1 MPPSRRPD
9 RVTDARNAKPPWNG
23 YRVAFGCPY
32 LLGWNEHV
40 QDLDNAAAP
49 VVRGPPHPVIRNRM
63 QKAEPVGF
71 RRAIPVPIKARMVRE
86 DLNARPDDEEHEEH
100 IEEVLDPQPQREAAV
115 NRRRRLGYARI
126 ARDELMKP
134 GGRVQTL
141 ADRDPKDQN
150 DERDRYDPQD
160 VDPSLAQPDS
170 GHLAPLRRQP
180 AARRYAAARL
190 GQTCFEG
197 IPLSWTLMR
206 FHRRDL
212 MERIGRLA
220 NPLTLGGSDC
230 RRGHLRLLLGLSSQ
244 QKVPQRDGVVV

>member
-126 ARDELMKP
+126 ARDELLKP
-134 GGRVQTL
+134 GGRVETL
-141 ADRDPKDQN
+141 ADRDSEDQN
-150 DERDRYDPQD
+150 DQGDRYDPQD
-160 VDPSLAQPDS
+160 VDPSLADADS
-170 GHLAPLRRQP
+170 RRLAPLGRQP
-180 AARRYAAARL
+180 GARPDAVARL
-190 GQTCFEG
+190 AEAG
-197 IPLSWTLMR
+197 L
-206 FHRRDL
+206 
-212 MERIGRLA
+212 ERISVMRCHRSA
-220 NPLTLGGSDC
+220 S
-230 RRGHLRLLLGLSSQ
+230 
-244 QKVPQRDGVVV
+244 